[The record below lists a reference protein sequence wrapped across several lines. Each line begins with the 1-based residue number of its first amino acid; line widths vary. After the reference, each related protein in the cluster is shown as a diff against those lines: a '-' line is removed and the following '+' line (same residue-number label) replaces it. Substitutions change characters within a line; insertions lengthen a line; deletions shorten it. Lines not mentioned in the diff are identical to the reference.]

1 MPSSSNITSLPTFE
15 EILQTAKETFRQNF
29 GQEPEL
35 ACCAPGRVNLIGE
48 HIDYNDGY
56 VLPMALP
63 MVTII
68 VGGKGGLTGN
78 EVDIITCCVGADE
91 PRRTKFSLENLKP
104 SDTPKWSNYVK
115 GVIHSFMET
124 VSVTDAAAGVKGGNR
139 GNIFIGF
146 NAVIVS
152 NVPVGAGL
160 SSSAAIEVATLT
172 FLEHFTGHKVESDS
186 KRALICQS
194 AEHKFAG
201 MPCGIMD
208 QMISVAGQKDH
219 ALMLD
224 CRSLETFQIP
234 FVAGEKDLV
243 VLICNSDVRHE
254 LSDSEY
260 PTRRKQ
266 CLEALKLMGLKS
278 YRDAT
283 EGNLSVLQRN
293 DAKCEEV
300 LLKRARHVITEI
312 KRTQEAADAL
322 KTHDFQKM
330 GELMTKSHVSLRD
343 DFQVSCIELDVLVDA
358 AINSSGVLGSRMTG
372 GGFGGC
378 TVTLLQRS
386 AVDDVVATMRE
397 NFIKKFNKTAAD
409 GIEFYICTPS
419 QGARKIQL

>member
-1 MPSSSNITSLPTFE
+1 MPSSSTTQLPTFE

-29 GQEPEL
+29 GHEPEL

-48 HIDYNDGY
+48 HVDYNDGY

-63 MVTII
+63 MVTLF
-68 VGGKGGLTGN
+68 VGGKGGGSSGS
-78 EVDIITCCVGADE
+78 EVDIITCCPGADE
-91 PRRTKFSLENLKP
+91 PRRSKFSLANLQPGDK
-104 SDTPKWSNYVK
+104 PKWSNYIK

-124 VSVTDAAAGVKGGNR
+124 VGVTGSGGTTS
-139 GNIFIGF
+139 GNIFMGF

-172 FLEHFTGHKVESDS
+172 FLEHFTGHKVESAA
-186 KRALICQS
+186 KRALICQA
-194 AEHKFAG
+194 AEHKFVG

-283 EGNLSVLQRN
+283 EANLSGLQRN
-293 DAKCEEV
+293 VKCEEV

-312 KRTQEAADAL
+312 KRTLEAADAL
-322 KTHDFQKM
+322 KNHDFKQM

-358 AINSSGVLGSRMTG
+358 AINCSGVLGSRMTG

-386 AVDDVVATMRE
+386 AVDNVVATMRE